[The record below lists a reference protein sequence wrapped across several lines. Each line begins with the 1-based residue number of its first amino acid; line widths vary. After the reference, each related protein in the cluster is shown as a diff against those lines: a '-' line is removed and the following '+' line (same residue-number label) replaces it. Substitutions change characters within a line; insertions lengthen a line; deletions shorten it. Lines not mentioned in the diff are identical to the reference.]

1 MSNTIG
7 SSPRPATPVRASSAS
22 ASTGVEAPAAPVP
35 TAAEEK
41 AQFEDRYGTALPS
54 KIPLGETIH
63 PTQTAEEIKN
73 MSPDQLKAFKG
84 EEIMGMNKNQFDA
97 FETAV
102 SADGGPGMKNL
113 DPQAR
118 KAMLRKNMMKA
129 IMEDCQRIAQKH
141 EKNAF

>member
-1 MSNTIG
+1 MSNSIG
-7 SSPRPATPVRASSAS
+7 SSPRPAPTTRSSSAS
-22 ASTGVEAPAAPVP
+22 AATGAEARPPVP
-35 TAAEEK
+35 TPEEE
-41 AQFEDRYGTALPS
+41 AQQFRDTYGTATPS
-54 KIPLGETIH
+54 KIPLGPTVH
-63 PTQTAEEIKN
+63 PTQSADEIKG
-73 MSPDQLKAFKG
+73 MSNDQLKAFKG
-84 EEIMGMNKNQFDA
+84 EEIMGMNKAQFDA

-102 SADGGPGMKNL
+102 AKDGGPGMKNL